1 MREFKPLYT
10 RLVLDR
16 HKLSVHANDP
26 KLSERARF
34 TAAHMCT
41 VLTDTLALLR
51 TYAFGGYTTNPAAAS
66 RYIARRLRDL
76 EAQVYRES
84 FTTNDSWRVRALR
97 GQAALYASLRKQLP
111 GG

>member
-1 MREFKPLYT
+1 MKEFKPLYT

-41 VLTDTLALLR
+41 VLTDTACTPYHRFIRPLR
-51 TYAFGGYTTNPAAAS
+51 SN
-66 RYIARRLRDL
+66 
-76 EAQVYRES
+76 Q
-84 FTTNDSWRVRALR
+84 
-97 GQAALYASLRKQLP
+97 
-111 GG
+111 